1 MDYSFDILLDIG
13 LKEVSEK
20 PLKPTI
26 NIPLGF
32 HRASR
37 RFPGKVHS
45 DRPIKRRI
53 PPDTNSRA
61 IFARPGRITEPNTCR
76 GDPRFLR

>member
-20 PLKPTI
+20 PLKPAI
-26 NIPLGF
+26 NILLDF

-45 DRPIKRRI
+45 DRPIKGRI
-53 PPDTNSRA
+53 PPDTYSRA
-61 IFARPGRITEPNTCR
+61 IFARPSRITEPNTCR